1 MEFTA
6 KMIAD
11 VLQGEVEGN
20 PQTAVSGISKIEEG
34 KPGTLCFLS
43 NPKYEKYLYSTGA
56 SIVLVSKRLL
66 LTAPVSATLIRVDDP
81 YQSLAVLLELYES
94 AKPRET
100 GIDRQVSIAE
110 SAQIGENPYIGA
122 FAYIGKNVRIGNNVR
137 IFPQVFLGDGVEIGN
152 DSTLYA
158 GVKVYAG
165 CRIGNGCIIHAGA
178 VIGADGFGF
187 APHNGV
193 YKKIPQIGNVVI
205 EDQVEIGAN
214 TCIDRATMGSTRI
227 RKGTKLDNL
236 IQIAHNVEVGEHTVI
251 ASQTGI
257 SGSTR
262 IGSHCMFG
270 GQVGVAGHAVVGDNV
285 KVGAQSGIMGNVQ
298 SGEDIMGSPAFK
310 LRDYLRA
317 AALFRHLPD
326 FRTRLDAIEKQIKK
340 LL

>member
-11 VLQGEVEGN
+11 VLQGQVEGN
-20 PQTAVSGISKIEEG
+20 PQTTVSGISKIEEG

-43 NPKYEKYLYSTGA
+43 NPKYEKYLYTTGA
-56 SIVLVSKRLL
+56 SIVLVSKSLVL
-66 LTAPVSATLIRVDDP
+66 SEPVSATLVRVEDP

-94 AKPRET
+94 TRPRET
-100 GIDRQVSIAE
+100 GIDPQVSIAE
-110 SAQIGENPYIGA
+110 SAKIGENPYIGA
-122 FAYIGKNVRIGNNVR
+122 FACIGKNVQIGDRVR
-137 IFPQVFLGDGVEIGN
+137 IFPQVVLGDGVVIGN
-152 DSTLYA
+152 DTTLYA

-165 CRIGNGCIIHAGA
+165 CRIGNQCIIHAGA

-187 APHNGV
+187 APHDGV

-214 TCIDRATMGSTRI
+214 TCIDCATMGSTRI

-262 IGSHCMFG
+262 VGSHCMFG

-285 KVGAQSGIMGNVQ
+285 NVGAQSGIMGNVE
-298 SGEDIMGSPAFK
+298 SGQNVMGSPAFS
-310 LRDYLRA
+310 LRDYLRSA
-317 AALFRHLPD
+317 AIFRRLPD
-326 FRTRLDAIEKQIKK
+326 FRTRLDDLEKQIKK

>member
-11 VLQGEVEGN
+11 VLQGRIEGN
-20 PQTAVSGISKIEEG
+20 PLITVSGISKIEEG

-43 NPKYEKYLYSTGA
+43 NPKYEKYLYTTQA
-56 SIVLVSKRLL
+56 SVVLVSNELL
-66 LTAPVSATLIRVDDP
+66 LASPVSATLIRVDDP
-81 YQSLAVLLELYES
+81 YQSLAVLLELYEA

-100 GIDRQVSIAE
+100 GIDAQVSISE
-110 SAQIGENPYIGA
+110 SAHIGENPFIGA
-122 FAYIGKNVRIGNNVR
+122 FAVIGRNVRIGNNVR
-137 IFPQVFLGDGVEIGN
+137 IFAQVYLGDGVEVG
-152 DSTLYA
+152 DDTTLYA

-165 CRIGNGCIIHAGA
+165 CRIGKGCIVHSGA

-214 TCIDRATMGSTRI
+214 SCIDRATMGSTRI

-270 GQVGVAGHAVVGDNV
+270 GQVGIAGHAVVGDNV
-285 KVGAQSGIMGNVQ
+285 KVGAQSGIMGNVK
-298 SGEDIMGSPAFK
+298 SGEDLMGSPAFK

-317 AALFRHLPD
+317 AALFRHLAD
-326 FRTRLDAIEKQIKK
+326 FRTRVDALEKQMKN